1 MTGQKPST
9 FVSPV
14 YRVQA
19 IPLEK
24 VRANL
29 YNPNFVAPPES
40 ALLEISIWEDGIT
53 QPVVVVYD
61 AEAGVHEVVDGYH
74 RYLTVRDVR
83 RIREREGGMLPVVVL
98 EGKSLAERMASTIRH
113 NRARG
118 THDDELMAQ
127 IVGELADSGMRDAWI
142 CRNLGMS
149 KDEVLRLRQIVGV
162 QKVKK
167 LAPRR
172 PADANDAVPSSETTS
187 EVAVQQ
193 ELFVADDGRSPV
205 YHVQPVP
212 LEMVRANAYNP
223 NVVKPRE
230 MRLLE
235 ISIWEDGITQ
245 PVVVYFDEETG
256 AYEVV
261 DGYHRYLTVRD
272 VRRIRERE
280 GGMPPVVVLP
290 EADLAHRM
298 ASTIR
303 HNRARGA
310 HDIRRMSSLVQSAA
324 AGYTTATGETI
335 EGKTDAWMMRNFGMP
350 AEELL
355 LMKDPKPLASMFKGR
370 AFSEVPD
377 AAA

>member
-1 MTGQKPST
+1 MTTTARSGK

-14 YRVQA
+14 YDVRAV
-19 IPLEK
+19 PLEK
-24 VRANL
+24 VRGNL
-29 YNPNFVAPPES
+29 YNPNSVAPPELD
-40 ALLEISIWEDGIT
+40 LLEVSIWEDGIT
-53 QPVVVVYD
+53 QPVVAVHD
-61 AEAGVHEVVDGYH
+61 AGVYEVVDGYH
-74 RYLTVRDVR
+74 RYLTVRDVQ
-83 RIREREGGMLPVVVL
+83 RIRDREDGMLPVVVL

-118 THDDELMAQ
+118 VHDDELMAQ
-127 IVGELADSGMRDAWI
+127 IVGELADSGMRDDWI
-142 CRNLGMS
+142 RRQLGMS
-149 KDEVLRLRQIVGV
+149 QDEVSRLRAIVGV

-167 LAPRR
+167 LTARR
-172 PADANDAVPSSETTS
+172 PADTEDDAAPSTAP

-193 ELFVADDGRSPV
+193 KLFAPGGWRSPV
-205 YHVQPVP
+205 YGVQAVP
-212 LEMVRANAYNP
+212 LDLVRANAYNP

-235 ISIWEDGITQ
+235 ISVWEDGLTQ

-272 VRRIRERE
+272 VQRIRDRE
-280 GGMPPVVVLP
+280 EGMLPVVVLP
-290 EADLAHRM
+290 EADLPHRM

-310 HDIRRMSSLVQSAA
+310 HDIRRMSSIVRSAA
-324 AGYTTATGETI
+324 AGYTAATGETI
-335 EGKTDAWMMRNFGMP
+335 EGKSDAWMMKNFGMG

-355 LMKDPKPLASMFKGR
+355 NMKDPKPLASAYSDR
-370 AFSEVPD
+370 EFSEVPD
-377 AAA
+377 AAV